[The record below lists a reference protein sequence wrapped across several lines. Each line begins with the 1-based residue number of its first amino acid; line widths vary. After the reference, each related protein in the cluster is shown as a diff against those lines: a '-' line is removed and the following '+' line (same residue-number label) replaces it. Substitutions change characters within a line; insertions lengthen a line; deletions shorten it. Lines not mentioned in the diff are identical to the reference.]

1 MNSFLDKL
9 TPQSFLTLLPP
20 AIIISVVA
28 YLVHFFGKIIADQWP
43 YADDRE
49 WYAEISGIYFLLGN
63 VIFSGIL
70 GVLLALWLGGLGI
83 GHWWRII
90 IIVLLGVNHWWRFI
104 AVIICGGYL
113 WAIGCLLAD
122 KVYGLKNPLIRYLL
136 DLYAKD
142 WKDTT
147 ADKLRDGILKFDR
160 WVPIWL
166 FSIIFAY
173 ILTLEFRFE
182 SWGWLLI
189 IGIEIFISLIFMALN
204 YSLMRI
210 RLPHVDIFF
219 ANGDAPIQN
228 AILIKVSDD
237 DIRVRKENQIVIV
250 NRSQVKQI
258 DFYPPEQG
266 DIPEP
271 KQPAKPLKKDI
282 SK

>member
-9 TPQSFLTLLPP
+9 TPQSLLTLLPP

-63 VIFSGIL
+63 VIFYGIL
-70 GVLLALWLGGLGI
+70 GMLLALWWGGLGT
-83 GHWWRII
+83 G
-90 IIVLLGVNHWWRFI
+90 HWWRFI
-104 AVIICGGYL
+104 IVILCGSYL
-113 WAIGCLLAD
+113 WAIGCLLAE

-136 DLYAKD
+136 DLYVKD
-142 WKDTT
+142 WKDMT

-160 WVPIWL
+160 WVPTWL

-210 RLPHVDIFF
+210 RLPQVDILF
-219 ANGDAPIQN
+219 ANGDDHIRDVT
-228 AILIKVSDD
+228 LIKVSDD
-237 DIRVRKENQIVIV
+237 DIRIRKEDQIMIV

-258 DFYPPEQG
+258 DFYPPKQG

-271 KQPAKPLKKDI
+271 KQTTKLP
-282 SK
+282 

>member
-9 TPQSFLTLLPP
+9 TPQSLLTLLPP

-49 WYAEISGIYFLLGN
+49 WYAEISGIYFLLGT

-70 GVLLALWLGGLGI
+70 GVLLALWWGGLGT
-83 GHWWRII
+83 G
-90 IIVLLGVNHWWRFI
+90 HWWRFI
-104 AVIICGGYL
+104 IVILCGSWL
-113 WAIGCLLAD
+113 WTIGCLLAD
-122 KVYGLKNPLIRYLL
+122 KVYGLRNPLICFWL
-136 DLYAKD
+136 DLLAKD
-142 WKDTT
+142 EKDAT
-147 ADKLRDGILKFDR
+147 AETIRDGILKFNR

-173 ILTLEFRFE
+173 ILTLEYRAG

-210 RLPHVDIFF
+210 HLPQVDIFF
-219 ANGDAPIQN
+219 ANGDDPIRD
-228 AILIKVSDD
+228 ATLIKVSDD
-237 DIRVRKENQIVIV
+237 DVRVKKEGQIIIIS
-250 NRSQVKQI
+250 RSQVKQI
-258 DFYPPEQG
+258 DFYPPKQG
-266 DIPEP
+266 DVLEP
-271 KQPAKPLKKDI
+271 KQTTKLP
-282 SK
+282 